1 MSEIKP
7 HSVAEKLAGAHL
19 LLTGATGFL
28 GKAVLATWLREMP
41 GDAPI
46 TLLVRAADDE
56 AAQQRLE
63 EQVLS
68 SEPFAGGLAD
78 DALAAGRLRAL
89 AADLAR
95 ADLGGLDPTR
105 LAGTDVAIHCAASV
119 SFEQPLD
126 DILEL
131 NVLGARRLADAL
143 RTAGCHGVHLL
154 HVSTAYAAGQRT
166 GLVLERPYGSGTSE
180 PWVDLDAELA
190 VAKEWRRELESQSR
204 LPEQQK
210 RFVADAQEEL
220 GPAGALHVGQRAE
233 WGRHGWMWGELV
245 ERGRQ
250 RARALG
256 WSDTYT
262 LSKALAERAL
272 VQSGHRHLTIV
283 RPTIIESALERP
295 YPGWI
300 EGLKVTDPVLLAYGR
315 GLIPRFPG
323 QPSARIDIVPV
334 DLVAQLLVAAAADP
348 PQDGPRCLNMA
359 SGARNPLRIG
369 ELAPIITRYFRAHP
383 LADEDGAPVEVGE
396 WRFSSHA
403 NVRRALDRGEQALG
417 LGRKLLGR
425 AGLPNGDHV
434 ERSLHKQRRSLER
447 LRRLSEIYGPYT
459 ELDCAFDDRE
469 TRALAERMDPED
481 RTRLPFDTAAI
492 DWESYIADVHLPALR
507 RLVSTP
513 RPARSIAARRR
524 TGGRELLPEGPPA
537 IAFFDV
543 EGVVLD
549 ATIVHAYAW
558 LRTREMPHPD
568 RELWLLGLGAKAT
581 AFRARDRVSRAAFN
595 REFYRRY
602 ANLPAQ
608 ELRDQA
614 ADALSDLILPRMHHA
629 AVRRIRRHRA
639 RGDRVVLLTGAL
651 DFLVE
656 PLRHLADDLIAAR
669 LVEHAGQFTGE
680 LAEPPLTAD
689 GRASLAAAVAAEHGI
704 ALAECHAY
712 GDAISDLPLLEV
724 VGHPHAVN
732 PDFRLA
738 REARRRH
745 WPVLHWEPEPGART
759 APSAAVAG

>member
-1 MSEIKP
+1 MSEP
-7 HSVAEKLAGAHL
+7 MPPLVAAKLAGAQL

-28 GKAVLATWLREMP
+28 GKAVLATWLREVP
-41 GDAPI
+41 DTGPI
-46 TLLVRAADDE
+46 ICIIRAADDD
-56 AAQQRLE
+56 AAQERLVQ
-63 EQVLS
+63 QVLT

-78 DALAAGRLRAL
+78 DALAAGRLRAI
-89 AADLAR
+89 AADLAIEG
-95 ADLGGLDPTR
+95 ALDSTK

-126 DILEL
+126 DIIEL
-131 NVLGARRLADAL
+131 NVLGARRLATAL
-143 RTAGCHGVHLL
+143 RDAGCDDVHLL

-190 VAKEWRRELESQSR
+190 VAKGWRHDLESQSR
-204 LPEQQK
+204 LPAQQK

-245 ERGRQ
+245 DRGRQ

-262 LSKALAERAL
+262 FSKALAERAL
-272 VQSGHRHLTIV
+272 VQSGQRHLTIV
-283 RPTIIESALERP
+283 RPTIIESALEQP

-323 QPSARIDIVPV
+323 EPSARIDIVPV
-334 DLVAQLLVAAAADP
+334 DLVAHALVAAAADP
-348 PQDGPRCLNMA
+348 PTDGPRCLTMA

-383 LADEDGAPVEVGE
+383 LPDEDGVPVEVGE

-403 NVRRALDRGEQALG
+403 NIRRALDRGEQALG
-417 LGRKLLGR
+417 IGRRLLGR
-425 AGLPNGDHV
+425 AGLPNGDDV
-434 ERSLHKQRRSLER
+434 ERTLHKQRRSLER

-469 TRALAERMDPED
+469 TRALADRMEPED

-492 DWESYIADVHLPALR
+492 DWESYIGDVHLPALR

-513 RPARSIAARRR
+513 RPARSIAARRA
-524 TGGRELLPEGPPA
+524 TTPQLAEGPAA

-568 RELWLLGLGAKAT
+568 RELWLLSLGARTT
-581 AFRARDRVSRAAFN
+581 AFRAKDRVSRAAFN
-595 REFYRRY
+595 REFYQRY
-602 ANLPAQ
+602 AGLPAQ

-629 AVRRIRRHRA
+629 AVRRIRQHRA

-656 PLRHLADDLIAAR
+656 PLRHLADDLVAAK
-669 LVEHAGQFTGE
+669 LVEHAGAFTGD
-680 LAEPPLTAD
+680 LVEPPLTAD
-689 GRASLAAAVAAEHGI
+689 GRASLAAALAADHGVP
-704 ALAECHAY
+704 LAECHAY
-712 GDAISDLPLLEV
+712 GDAISDLPMLEV

-745 WPVLHWEPEPGART
+745 WPVERWAPEPGART
-759 APSAAVAG
+759 APAAAVVG

>member
-1 MSEIKP
+1 MSVTD
-7 HSVAEKLAGAHL
+7 SQRVAERLAGAKL
-19 LLTGATGFL
+19 LLTGASGFL
-28 GKAVLATWLREMP
+28 GKAVLATWLREVP
-41 GDAPI
+41 DGGPI
-46 TLLVRAADDE
+46 VLLLRAADDE
-56 AAQQRLE
+56 AAQARLE
-63 EQVLS
+63 DQVLS

-78 DALAAGRLRAL
+78 EALANGRLRAL
-89 AADLAR
+89 AADLA
-95 ADLGGLDPTR
+95 ADDLGGLDAAA

-131 NVLGARRLADAL
+131 NVLGARRLNDAL
-143 RTAGCHGVHLL
+143 REAGCDDAHLL

-180 PWVDLDAELA
+180 PWVDLDAELT
-190 VAKEWRRELESQSR
+190 VAREWRRELESQSR
-204 LPEQQK
+204 LPEQQR

-272 VQSGHRHLTIV
+272 VQSGRRRLTIL
-283 RPTIIESALERP
+283 RPTIIESALEQP

-334 DLVAQLLVAAAADP
+334 DLVAHALVAAAADP
-348 PQDGPRCLNMA
+348 PDAGPRCLTMA

-383 LADEDGAPVEVGE
+383 LPDEDGTPVEVGE

-403 NVRRALDRGEQALG
+403 NIRRALDRGEQAIG

-425 AGLPNGDHV
+425 AGLPNGDDV

-469 TRALAERMDPED
+469 TRALAARMDPED
-481 RTRLPFDTAAI
+481 RARLPFDTAAI
-492 DWESYIADVHLPALR
+492 DWQSYIGDVHLPALR
-507 RLVSTP
+507 RLVSVP
-513 RPARSIAARRR
+513 RPARSTARRAR
-524 TGGRELLPEGPPA
+524 TAQLAEGPPG

-558 LRTREMPHPD
+558 LRTRDMPHPD
-568 RELWLLGLGAKAT
+568 RELWLLGLGARTT
-581 AFRARDRVSRAAFN
+581 AFRAKDRVSRAAFN
-595 REFYRRY
+595 RDFYQRY

-608 ELRDQA
+608 ELRAQA
-614 ADALSDLILPRMHHA
+614 ADALSGLILPRMHHA
-629 AVRRIRRHRA
+629 AVRRIRQHRA

-656 PLRHLADDLIAAR
+656 PLRHLADDLISAR
-669 LVEHAGQFTGE
+669 LVEHAGQFTGDLE
-680 LAEPPLTAD
+680 EPPLTAD
-689 GRASLAAAVAAEHGI
+689 GRASLAA
-704 ALAECHAY
+704 
-712 GDAISDLPLLEV
+712 D
-724 VGHPHAVN
+724 N
-732 PDFRLA
+732 RDF
-738 REARRRH
+738 
-745 WPVLHWEPEPGART
+745 
-759 APSAAVAG
+759 

>member
-1 MSEIKP
+1 MP
-7 HSVAEKLAGAHL
+7 PLVAAKLAGAKL

-28 GKAVLATWLREMP
+28 GKAVLAAWLREV
-41 GDAPI
+41 GGAGTI
-46 TLLVRAADDE
+46 TLLLRAADDE
-56 AAQQRLE
+56 AARRRLE
-63 EQVLS
+63 EQVLTS
-68 SEPFAGGLAD
+68 APFSGGLAD
-78 DALAAGRLRAL
+78 EALADGRLRAL
-89 AADLAR
+89 AADFA
-95 ADLGGLDPTR
+95 ADRLGGLDTSL

-143 RTAGCHGVHLL
+143 REAGCDDVHLL

-180 PWVDLDAELA
+180 PWVDLDAELT
-190 VAKEWRRELESQSR
+190 VAREWRRELESLSR
-204 LPEQQK
+204 QPAQQK
-210 RFVADAQEEL
+210 RFVADAREEL

-233 WGRHGWMWGELV
+233 WGRHGWMWTELV

-262 LSKALAERAL
+262 LSKALAERML
-272 VQSGHRHLTIV
+272 VSSAPGRLTIV
-283 RPTIIESALERP
+283 RPTIIESALEQP

-334 DLVAQLLVAAAADP
+334 DLVANVLVAAAADP
-348 PQDGPRCLNMA
+348 PADGARCLTMA
-359 SGARNPLRIG
+359 SGARNPLRIS
-369 ELAPIITRYFRAHP
+369 ELAPVITGYFRAHP
-383 LADEDGAPVEVGE
+383 LADEDGVPVEVGE
-396 WRFSSHA
+396 WRFASHE
-403 NVRRALDRGEQALG
+403 NISRALDRGEQALRI
-417 LGRKLLGR
+417 GRRLLSK
-425 AGLPNGDHV
+425 AGLPNEQNV
-434 ERSLHKQRRSLER
+434 ERNLHKQRRSLER
-447 LRRLSEIYGPYT
+447 LRRLTEIYGPYT

-469 TRALAERMDPED
+469 TRALADRMAPED

-492 DWESYIADVHLPALR
+492 DWESYFADVHLPALR

-513 RPARSIAARRR
+513 RPSRSIAARRSR
-524 TGGRELLPEGPPA
+524 GAELAHGPPG

-558 LRTREMPHPD
+558 LRSKDMPHPD

-581 AFRARDRVSRAAFN
+581 TFRAKDRISRAAFN
-595 REFYRRY
+595 RDFYRRY

-629 AVRRIRRHRA
+629 AVRRIRQHRS

-656 PLRHLADDLIAAR
+656 PLRHLADDLVTAR
-669 LVEHAGQFTGE
+669 LVERAGAFTGE

-689 GRASLAAAVAAEHGI
+689 GRASLAAALAAEHGV
-704 ALAECHAY
+704 ALTDCHAY
-712 GDAISDLPLLEV
+712 GDAISDLPLLEA

-745 WPVLHWEPEPGART
+745 WPVLRWRAEPGART
-759 APSAAVAG
+759 APPAAVAG

>member
-1 MSEIKP
+1 MP
-7 HSVAEKLAGAHL
+7 PLVAAKLAGAQL

-28 GKAVLATWLREMP
+28 GKAVLATWLREVP
-41 GDAPI
+41 EAGTI
-46 TLLVRAADDE
+46 VCLVRAADDD
-56 AAQQRLE
+56 AAQERLE
-63 EQVLS
+63 QQVLT
-68 SEPFAGGLAD
+68 SEPFAGGLAEK
-78 DALAAGRLRAL
+78 ALAAGRLRAI
-89 AADLAR
+89 AADLAIEG
-95 ADLGGLDPTR
+95 ALDPAK

-126 DILEL
+126 DIIEL
-131 NVLGARRLADAL
+131 NVLGARRLASAL
-143 RTAGCHGVHLL
+143 REAGCDDVHLL

-180 PWVDLDAELA
+180 PWVDLDAELT
-190 VAKEWRRELESQSR
+190 VAKGWRRELESQSR

-272 VQSGHRHLTIV
+272 VQSAPKHLTIL
-283 RPTIIESALERP
+283 RPTIIESALEQP

-323 QPSARIDIVPV
+323 EPSARIDIVPV
-334 DLVAQLLVAAAADP
+334 DLVAHALVAAAADP
-348 PQDGPRCLNMA
+348 PTEGPRCLTMA

-383 LADEDGAPVEVGE
+383 LPDEDGVPVEVGE
-396 WRFSSHA
+396 WRFASHA
-403 NVRRALDRGEQALG
+403 NIRRALDRGEQALG
-417 LGRKLLGR
+417 IGRRLLGR
-425 AGLPNGDHV
+425 AGLPNEGDV
-434 ERSLHKQRRSLER
+434 ERTLHKQRRSLER

-513 RPARSIAARRR
+513 RPARSIAARRA
-524 TGGRELLPEGPPA
+524 TVPQLPEGPAA

-568 RELWLLGLGAKAT
+568 RELWLLSLGARTT
-581 AFRARDRVSRAAFN
+581 AFRAKDRVSRAAFN
-595 REFYRRY
+595 REFYQRY
-602 ANLPAQ
+602 AGLPAR

-629 AVRRIRRHRA
+629 AVRRIRQHRA

-656 PLRHLADDLIAAR
+656 PLRHLADDLVAAR
-669 LVEHAGQFTGE
+669 LVERAGAFTGE

-689 GRASLAAAVAAEHGI
+689 GRASLAAAFAADHGVP
-704 ALAECHAY
+704 LAECHAY
-712 GDAISDLPLLEV
+712 GDAISDLPMLEV

-745 WPVLHWEPEPGART
+745 WPVERWAPEPGART
-759 APSAAVAG
+759 APPAAVVG

>member
-1 MSEIKP
+1 VSTPTSPRVIER
-7 HSVAEKLAGAHL
+7 LAGAKL
-19 LLTGATGFL
+19 LLTGASGFL
-28 GKAVLATWLREMP
+28 GKAVLAAWLREV
-41 GDAPI
+41 GADGTI
-46 TLLVRAADDE
+46 TLLLRAADDA
-56 AAQQRLE
+56 AAQRRME
-63 EQVLS
+63 EQVLTS
-68 SEPFAGGLAD
+68 APFAGGLAEE
-78 DALAAGRLRAL
+78 ALASGRLRAV
-89 AADLAR
+89 AGDLAVEG
-95 ADLGGLDPTR
+95 LGGLDPAQ

-143 RTAGCHGVHLL
+143 RQAGCDDFHLL

-190 VAKEWRRELESQSR
+190 VAREWRRELESLSR
-204 LPEQQK
+204 QPEHQK
-210 RFVADAQEEL
+210 RFVADAREEL

-233 WGRHGWMWGELV
+233 WGRHGWMWTQLV

-272 VQSGHRHLTIV
+272 VQSGTPRLTIV
-283 RPTIIESALERP
+283 RPTIIESALEQP

-334 DLVAQLLVAAAADP
+334 DLVANVLVAAAADP
-348 PQDGPRCLNMA
+348 PQDGPRCLTMA
-359 SGARNPLRIG
+359 SGARNPLRIS

-383 LADEDGAPVEVGE
+383 LADEEGVPVEVGD
-396 WRFSSHA
+396 WRFASHE
-403 NVRRALDRGEQALG
+403 NIRRALDRGEQALNI
-417 LGRKLLGR
+417 GRRLLSR
-425 AGLPNGDHV
+425 AGLPNGDEM
-434 ERSLHKQRRSLER
+434 ERNLHKQRRSLER
-447 LRRLSEIYGPYT
+447 LRRLTEIYGPYT

-469 TRALAERMDPED
+469 TRALAERMTAED

-492 DWESYIADVHLPALR
+492 DWDSYIADVHLPALR

-513 RPARSIAARRR
+513 RPSRSIARRSK
-524 TGGRELLPEGPPA
+524 GAELVEGPAA

-558 LRTREMPHPD
+558 LRSKDMPHPD

-581 AFRARDRVSRAAFN
+581 TFRAKDRISRAAFN
-595 REFYRRY
+595 RDFYRRY

-629 AVRRIRRHRA
+629 AVRRIRQHRS

-656 PLRHLADDLIAAR
+656 PLRHLADDLVSAR
-669 LVEHAGQFTGE
+669 LIEQAGQFTGE

-689 GRASLAAAVAAEHGI
+689 GRASLASALAAEHGV
-704 ALAECHAY
+704 ALADCHAY
-712 GDAISDLPLLEV
+712 GDAISDLPMLEA

-745 WPVLHWEPEPGART
+745 WPVLRWNAEPGART
-759 APSAAVAG
+759 APPAAVAG

>member
-1 MSEIKP
+1 MSASKP
-7 HSVAEKLAGAHL
+7 HSVAARLADANL
-19 LLTGATGFL
+19 LLTGASGFL
-28 GKAVLATWLREMP
+28 GKAVLATWLREIR
-41 GDAPI
+41 GTGTI
-46 TLLVRAADDE
+46 TLLLRAADDD
-56 AAQQRLE
+56 AAQARMVDA
-63 EQVLS
+63 VLT

-78 DALAAGRLRAL
+78 EAVASGRLRAF
-89 AADLAR
+89 AADLA
-95 ADLGGLDPTR
+95 APDLGGLGAEA
-105 LAGTDVAIHCAASV
+105 LAGTTVAIHCAASV

-131 NVLGARRLADAL
+131 NVLGARRLAEAL
-143 RTAGCHGVHLL
+143 REAGCTDLHLL

-190 VAKEWRRELESQSR
+190 VAREWRRDLESQSR

-210 RFVADAQEEL
+210 RFVAEAQEEL

-233 WGRHGWMWGELV
+233 WGRHGWMWKELV
-245 ERGRQ
+245 ERGRH

-272 VQSGHRHLTIV
+272 VQHGPARLTIV
-283 RPTIIESALERP
+283 RPTIIESALEQP

-334 DLVAQLLVAAAADP
+334 DLVAHALVAAAADP
-348 PQDGPRCLNMA
+348 PERGARCLTMA
-359 SGARNPLRIG
+359 SGARNPLRIS
-369 ELAPIITRYFRAHP
+369 ELAPIITGYFRAHP
-383 LADEDGAPVEVGE
+383 LPDEDGVPVEVGE
-396 WRFSSHA
+396 WRFASHA
-403 NVRRALDRGEQALG
+403 NIRRALDRGEQALD

-425 AGLPNGDHV
+425 AGLPNGDDV
-434 ERSLHKQRRSLER
+434 ERTLHKQRRSLER
-447 LRRLSEIYGPYT
+447 LRRLTEIYGPYT

-469 TRALAERMDPED
+469 TRALAERMDAED

-492 DWESYIADVHLPALR
+492 DWESYMADVHLPALR
-507 RLVSTP
+507 RLVAVE
-513 RPARSIAARRR
+513 RPSRSIAARTRAP
-524 TGGRELLPEGPPA
+524 LLAEGPPA

-558 LRTREMPHPD
+558 LRTRDMPHPD

-581 AFRARDRVSRAAFN
+581 AFRAKDRVSRAAFN
-595 REFYRRY
+595 RDFYQRY

-656 PLRHLADDLIAAR
+656 PLRHLADDLVAAR
-669 LVEHAGQFTGE
+669 LVERAGLFTGE

-689 GRASLAAAVAAEHGI
+689 GRASLAAAIAAEHDV
-704 ALAECHAY
+704 ALTECHAY
-712 GDAISDLPLLEV
+712 GDAISDLPMLEV

-738 REARRRH
+738 REARRRR
-745 WPVLHWEPEPGART
+745 WPVETWEAEPGART
-759 APSAAVAG
+759 APTAATVG

>member
-1 MSEIKP
+1 VSATDP
-7 HSVAEKLAGAHL
+7 QRVADRLAGANL
-19 LLTGATGFL
+19 LLTGASGFL
-28 GKAVLATWLREMP
+28 GKAVLATWLREVP
-41 GDAPI
+41 GAGTI
-46 TLLVRAADDE
+46 TLLLRAPDDE
-56 AAQQRLE
+56 AAQRRLE
-63 EQVLS
+63 EQVLTA
-68 SEPFAGGLAD
+68 EPFADGIAGA
-78 DALAAGRLRAL
+78 ALEAGRLRAV
-89 AADLAR
+89 AADLA
-95 ADLGGLDPTR
+95 AEGLGGLDTAK
-105 LAGTDVAIHCAASV
+105 LAGTDIAIHCAASV

-131 NVLGARRLADAL
+131 NVLGAKRLSDAL
-143 RTAGCHGVHLL
+143 RDAGCGDVHLL

-180 PWVDLDAELA
+180 PWVDLHAELT
-190 VAKEWRRELESQSR
+190 VAREWRRELESLSR
-204 LPEQQK
+204 TPEHQK
-210 RFVADAQEEL
+210 RFVADAQEEV

-233 WGRHGWMWGELV
+233 WGRHGWMWSELV

-262 LSKALAERAL
+262 LSKALAERTL
-272 VQSGHRHLTIV
+272 VQEGPRRLTIV
-283 RPTIIESALERP
+283 RPTIIESALEQP
-295 YPGWI
+295 HPGWI

-334 DLVAQLLVAAAADP
+334 DLVAHLLVAASADP
-348 PQDGPRCLNMA
+348 PEEGPRCLTMA

-383 LADEDGAPVEVGE
+383 LADEDGVPVEVGE
-396 WRFSSHA
+396 WRFASHA
-403 NVRRALDRGEQALG
+403 NIRRALDRGEQALG
-417 LGRKLLGR
+417 IGRRLLSR
-425 AGLPNGDHV
+425 AGLPNGDEV
-434 ERSLHKQRRSLER
+434 ERNLHKQRRSLER

-459 ELDCAFDDRE
+459 ELDCSFDDRE
-469 TRALAERMDPED
+469 TRALAERMDAED

-492 DWESYIADVHLPALR
+492 DWESYMADVHLPALR
-507 RLVSTP
+507 RLVSVP
-513 RPARSIAARRR
+513 RPARR
-524 TGGRELLPEGPPA
+524 TGQRVRAGQLSEGPAA

-558 LRTREMPHPD
+558 LRSKDMPHPD

-581 AFRARDRVSRAAFN
+581 TFRAKDRISRAAFN
-595 REFYRRY
+595 RDFYRRY

-629 AVRRIRRHRA
+629 AVRRIRQHRA

-656 PLRHLADDLIAAR
+656 PLRHLADDLVTAR
-669 LVEHAGQFTGE
+669 LVERAGQFTGE

-689 GRASLAAAVAAEHGI
+689 GRASLAAAVAAEHGVP
-704 ALAECHAY
+704 LADCHAY
-712 GDAISDLPLLEV
+712 GDAISDLPMLEA

-738 REARRRH
+738 REARRRR
-745 WPVLHWEPEPGART
+745 WPVLTWEPEPGART
-759 APSAAVAG
+759 APPPATVAS

>member
-1 MSEIKP
+1 MSEP
-7 HSVAEKLAGAHL
+7 TPPLVAAKLAGAQL
-19 LLTGATGFL
+19 LLTGASGFL
-28 GKAVLATWLREMP
+28 GKAVLATWLREVP
-41 GDAPI
+41 EAGRI
-46 TLLVRAADDE
+46 TLLLRAADDD
-56 AAQQRLE
+56 AAQTRME
-63 EQVLS
+63 EQVLT

-78 DALAAGRLRAL
+78 EALATGRLRAL
-89 AADLAR
+89 AADLA
-95 ADLGGLDPTR
+95 AEGMGGFDASE

-131 NVLGARRLADAL
+131 NVLGAKRLADAL
-143 RTAGCHGVHLL
+143 HAAGRHDAHLL

-180 PWVDLDAELA
+180 PWVDLDAELT

-210 RFVADAQEEL
+210 RFVAEATDEL

-233 WGRHGWMWGELV
+233 WGRYGWMWGELV

-262 LSKALAERAL
+262 FSKALAERAL
-272 VQSGHRHLTIV
+272 AQSGHRHLTIL
-283 RPTIIESALERP
+283 RPTIIESALEQP

-334 DLVAQLLVAAAADP
+334 DLVAHALVAAAADP
-348 PQDGPRCLNMA
+348 PQDGVRCLNMA

-383 LADEDGAPVEVGE
+383 LPDEEGAPVEVGE

-403 NVRRALDRGEQALG
+403 NIRRALDRGEQAISV
-417 LGRKLLGR
+417 GRRLLGR
-425 AGLPNGDHV
+425 AGLPNGDEV

-492 DWESYIADVHLPALR
+492 DWEAYIADVHLPALR
-507 RLVSTP
+507 RLVSVP
-513 RPARSIAARRR
+513 RPSRSIAARTR
-524 TGGRELLPEGPPA
+524 TAQLAEGPPA

-568 RELWLLGLGAKAT
+568 RELWLLGLGARAT

-608 ELRDQA
+608 ELRAQA

-629 AVRRIRRHRA
+629 AVRRIRQHRA

-656 PLRHLADDLIAAR
+656 PLRHLADDLVAAR

-689 GRASLAAAVAAEHGI
+689 GRASLAAALAAEHGVP
-704 ALAECHAY
+704 LAECHAY
-712 GDAISDLPLLEV
+712 GDAISDLPMLEV

-745 WPVLHWEPEPGART
+745 WQVLHWEPEPGART
-759 APSAAVAG
+759 APPAATVAG

>member
-1 MSEIKP
+1 MSSEP
-7 HSVAEKLAGAHL
+7 DTPPVASELAGARL

-28 GKAVLATWLREMP
+28 GKAVLATWLREIP
-41 GDAPI
+41 GDGTI
-46 TLLVRAADDE
+46 TLLVRAADDD
-56 AAQQRLE
+56 AARRRLE
-63 EQVLS
+63 EQVLTA
-68 SEPFAGGLAD
+68 EPFVGGLGEE
-78 DALAAGRLRAL
+78 ALASGRLRAL
-89 AADLAR
+89 AADLA
-95 ADLGGLDPTR
+95 AEDLGGLDPAR

-126 DILEL
+126 DIIEL
-131 NVLGARRLADAL
+131 NVLGPRRLSDAL
-143 RTAGCHGVHLL
+143 RDAGCQDVHFL

-190 VAKEWRRELESQSR
+190 VAREWRRELESQSR
-204 LPEQQK
+204 LPEQQR
-210 RFVADAQEEL
+210 RFVREAEEEL

-233 WGRHGWMWGELV
+233 WGRHGWMWGQLV

-262 LSKALAERAL
+262 LSKALAERTL
-272 VQSGHRHLTIV
+272 VQTGRRRLTIV
-283 RPTIIESALERP
+283 RPTIIESALEQP
-295 YPGWI
+295 HPGWI

-323 QPSARIDIVPV
+323 QPSAQIDIVPV
-334 DLVAQLLVAAAADP
+334 DLVANALVAAAAYP
-348 PQDGPRCLNMA
+348 PEDGPRCLHMA

-369 ELAPIITRYFRAHP
+369 ELAPIITRYFRTHP
-383 LADEDGAPVEVGE
+383 LADEDGVPVEVGE

-403 NVRRALDRGEQALG
+403 NIRRALDRGEQALA
-417 LGRKLLGR
+417 LGRRLLGR
-425 AGLPNGDHV
+425 AGLPNGDEV
-434 ERSLHKQRRSLER
+434 ERNLHKQRRSLER
-447 LRRLSEIYGPYT
+447 LRRLTEIYGPYT
-459 ELDCAFDDRE
+459 ELDCRFDDRE
-469 TRALAERMDPED
+469 TRKLAERMQPED
-481 RTRLPFDTAAI
+481 RARLPFDTAAI
-492 DWESYIADVHLPALR
+492 DWESYIHDVHLPALR
-507 RLVSTP
+507 QLVSTP
-513 RPARSIAARRR
+513 RPARSIAARTR
-524 TGGRELLPEGPPA
+524 TPQLPDAPPA

-543 EGVVLD
+543 EGVILD

-558 LRTREMPHPD
+558 LRSKEMPHPD

-608 ELRDQA
+608 ELRDRA
-614 ADALSDLILPRMHHA
+614 ADVLDGLILPRMHHA
-629 AVRRIRRHRA
+629 AVRRIRQHRA

-656 PLRHLADDLIAAR
+656 PLRHLADDLVAAKM
-669 LVEHAGQFTGE
+669 VERAGAFTGE

-689 GRASLAAAVAAEHGI
+689 GRASLAAAMAAEHGVPLS
-704 ALAECHAY
+704 ACHAY
-712 GDAISDLPLLEV
+712 GDAISDLPLLEA

-745 WPVLHWEPEPGART
+745 WPILRWQPEPGART
-759 APSAAVAG
+759 APSTAAVG

>member
-1 MSEIKP
+1 VSATDP
-7 HSVAEKLAGAHL
+7 QRVADRLAGANL
-19 LLTGATGFL
+19 LLTGASGFL
-28 GKAVLATWLREMP
+28 GKAVLAAWLRELP
-41 GDAPI
+41 AAGTI
-46 TLLVRAADDE
+46 TLLLRAPDDA
-56 AAQQRLE
+56 AAQRRLE
-63 EQVLS
+63 EQVLTS
-68 SEPFAGGLAD
+68 DPFTGGLAD
-78 DALAAGRLRAL
+78 EALATGRLRAL
-89 AADLAR
+89 AADIA
-95 ADLGGLDPTR
+95 APDLGGLDPAQ

-131 NVLGARRLADAL
+131 NVLGARRLAEAL
-143 RTAGCHGVHLL
+143 RTAGCDDVHFL

-166 GLVLERPYGSGTSE
+166 GLVLERPYGSSTSE

-204 LPEQQK
+204 LPEQQR

-272 VQSGHRHLTIV
+272 AQSNLPHLTIL
-283 RPTIIESALERP
+283 RPTIIESALEQP

-334 DLVAQLLVAAAADP
+334 DLVAHALVAAAADP
-348 PQDGPRCLNMA
+348 PQDGPRCLHMA

-369 ELAPIITRYFRAHP
+369 ELAPIITSYFRAHP
-383 LADEDGAPVEVGE
+383 LPDEDGVPVEVGE

-403 NVRRALDRGEQALG
+403 NIRRALDRGEQALG
-417 LGRKLLGR
+417 LGRKLLAR
-425 AGLPNGDHV
+425 AGLPNGDDV
-434 ERSLHKQRRSLER
+434 ERTLHKQRRSLER

-469 TRALAERMDPED
+469 IRALADRMEPED

-492 DWESYIADVHLPALR
+492 DWETYMADVHLPALR
-507 RLVSTP
+507 RLVSVP
-513 RPARSIAARRR
+513 RPSRSIAARRPR
-524 TGGRELLPEGPPA
+524 TAQLPEGAPA

-558 LRTREMPHPD
+558 LRTRDMPHPD
-568 RELWLLGLGAKAT
+568 RELWLLNLGARAG
-581 AFRARDRVSRAAFN
+581 AFRAKDRVSRAAFN
-595 REFYRRY
+595 RDFYRRY
-602 ANLPAQ
+602 AGLPAQ

-629 AVRRIRRHRA
+629 AVRQIRRHRA

-656 PLRHLADDLIAAR
+656 PLQHLADDLIAAR
-669 LVEHAGQFTGE
+669 LVEQAGAFTGE

-689 GRASLAAAVAAEHGI
+689 GRASLAAAVAADHGI
-704 ALAECHAY
+704 PLTDCHAY

-745 WPVLHWEPEPGART
+745 WPVLRWDVEPGART

>member
-1 MSEIKP
+1 MP
-7 HSVAEKLAGAHL
+7 QSVAVRLADAKL
-19 LLTGATGFL
+19 LLTGASGFL
-28 GKAVLATWLREMP
+28 GKAVLATWLREVP
-41 GDAPI
+41 ESGTI
-46 TLLVRAADDE
+46 TLLLRAPDDD
-56 AAQQRLE
+56 AAHQRLV
-63 EQVLS
+63 EQVLT

-78 DALAAGRLRAL
+78 EALASGRLRAL
-89 AADLAR
+89 AADLA
-95 ADLGGLDPTR
+95 AEGLGGLDSQE

-131 NVLGARRLADAL
+131 NVLGARRLSEAL
-143 RTAGCHGVHLL
+143 RAAGCDDVHLL

-204 LPEQQK
+204 LPQQQK

-233 WGRHGWMWGELV
+233 WGRHGWMWRELV

-262 LSKALAERAL
+262 LSKALAERML
-272 VQSGHRHLTIV
+272 VQSRPRHLTIV
-283 RPTIIESALERP
+283 RPTIIESALEQP

-323 QPSARIDIVPV
+323 QPSARIDMVPV
-334 DLVAQLLVAAAADP
+334 DLVAHVLVAAAADP
-348 PQDGPRCLNMA
+348 PTDGPRCLTMA

-369 ELAPIITRYFRAHP
+369 ELAPIITRYFRSHP
-383 LADEDGAPVEVGE
+383 LPDEDGVPVEVGE
-396 WRFSSHA
+396 WRFASHA
-403 NVRRALDRGEQALG
+403 NIRRALDRGEQALEI
-417 LGRKLLGR
+417 GRKLLGR
-425 AGLPNGDHV
+425 AGLPNGDEV

-447 LRRLSEIYGPYT
+447 LRRLTEIYGPYS

-469 TRALAERMDPED
+469 TRALADRMSPED

-492 DWESYIADVHLPALR
+492 DWETYMADVHLPALR
-507 RLVSTP
+507 RVVSVP
-513 RPARSIAARRR
+513 RPARTIAARVR
-524 TGGRELLPEGPPA
+524 TPQLAEGPPA

-558 LRTREMPHPD
+558 LRTRDMPHPD
-568 RELWLLGLGAKAT
+568 RELWLLGLGARAT
-581 AFRARDRVSRAAFN
+581 AFRAKDRVSRAAFN
-595 REFYRRY
+595 RDFYQRY

-614 ADALSDLILPRMHHA
+614 ADSLSELILPRMHHA
-629 AVRRIRRHRA
+629 AVRRIRQHRA

-656 PLRHLADDLIAAR
+656 PLRHLADDLISAR
-669 LVEHAGQFTGE
+669 LVERAGQFTGD

-689 GRASLAAAVAAEHGI
+689 GRASMAAAIAAEHGVP
-704 ALAECHAY
+704 LAECHAY
-712 GDAISDLPLLEV
+712 GDAISDLPMLEV

-745 WPVLHWEPEPGART
+745 WPVVHWEAEPGART
-759 APSAAVAG
+759 APSAAVVG